1 MLLQGSKGDIP
12 SCFKGKGF
20 SLKSCSF
27 LPFLFYSLDS
37 DLSRKDPWS
46 EMYWLFFRLPKP
58 LSGLA
63 NESIPVGLHGH
74 GGPIDSRGPT
84 QQRLS

>member
-12 SCFKGKGF
+12 SCFKGKGL

-37 DLSRKDPWS
+37 DLSGKDPWS
-46 EMYWLFFRLPKP
+46 EVYWLFFR
-58 LSGLA
+58 LA

-74 GGPIDSRGPT
+74 GSPTTSRGPT
-84 QQRLS
+84 QQCLN